1 MHREFALYIKEN
13 YPEWLRDLN
22 GNRPPLSIDIVG
34 EFLLPILE
42 RDKAA
47 VFIVVD
53 CLRLDQWRGL
63 EPLLPP
69 FFRLRTTP
77 FYAGIPAAAPYSPHA
92 VVRGAFSVAV
102 RGRPPGLCGESDPE
116 G

>member
-22 GNRPPLSIDIVG
+22 GNRPPLSIDIVA

-53 CLRLDQWRGL
+53 CLRLDQWRGVWPVL
-63 EPLLPP
+63 CS
-69 FFRLRTTP
+69 FFLV
-77 FYAGIPAAAPYSPHA
+77 GVAPYS
-92 VVRGAFSVAV
+92 SV
-102 RGRPPGLCGESDPE
+102 RPPPPPCLPPAFFLCGFPSEVSAPRSRPLGE